1 MHHTSSPP
9 SLSDHDIDICYWPKG
24 GGAPLFVLFVH
35 ASTSAKKYEYISG
48 KCFSLIV
55 LSDIWFGKFSF
66 CSPLAQ
72 RVHLCFN
79 LVTYIMHFI
88 MIHSCVN
95 TGQWSGTHVALFPIV
110 DCTLTTPSYH
120 YQHPLRGSLQY
131 ALTLSTIVSMMLPSC
146 GGVQWL
152 SSNLLIVCGCF
163 FCSSPQFIFSPSVC
177 PCRDQGSGQSRLGHL
192 CERSAVGHH
201 VNTTQCTLGFASLQG
216 KRKIW
221 RKDSFPHF
229 SGLRFSWYC
238 LICYLHSTIFPA
250 NFCWVV
256 WYIYL
261 SFLMFTVQCSWS
273 TCQPRGNVCFTG
285 LVVMMRH
292 SLLLAA
298 ATHKHI
304 FNYVWRSHGL
314 LLWSPSLQATAKEEF
329 FIRSQYLFN
338 GAIIYYYFLQFIVCQ
353 QHNLVI
359 ICSYRNLQDIKCP
372 QMKHLVCLFIKS

>member
-1 MHHTSSPP
+1 MDASSALPH
-9 SLSDHDIDICYWPKG
+9 SLYSVLVCVLAGTRGQASLDWAICVRGLQW
-24 GGAPLFVLFVH
+24 VIM
-35 ASTSAKKYEYISG
+35 STQLSA
-48 KCFSLIV
+48 L
-55 LSDIWFGKFSF
+55 W
-66 CSPLAQ
+66 
-72 RVHLCFN
+72 
-79 LVTYIMHFI
+79 
-88 MIHSCVN
+88 
-95 TGQWSGTHVALFPIV
+95 
-110 DCTLTTPSYH
+110 
-120 YQHPLRGSLQY
+120 
-131 ALTLSTIVSMMLPSC
+131 
-146 GGVQWL
+146 
-152 SSNLLIVCGCF
+152 
-163 FCSSPQFIFSPSVC
+163 
-177 PCRDQGSGQSRLGHL
+177 
-192 CERSAVGHH
+192 
-201 VNTTQCTLGFASLQG
+201 GFASLQG

-229 SGLRFSWYC
+229 SGLRFSWYW

-273 TCQPRGNVCFTG
+273 TCQPRGNVCFTE